1 MKDVKAIRG
10 KLNDEIKDLDGGL
23 RSVAESMNVTE
34 RYLQDILSAK
44 SKRRVRLVT
53 FEKIKTAVKAVQES
67 ELEREQA
74 LLA

>member
-1 MKDVKAIRG
+1 MKDVNAIRG